1 MPAGG
6 TISGMTITPGTIF
19 IPLLAMILLSAMIAA
34 LCTRLRAAR
43 QAVLAQALL
52 VTIVAAANA
61 SLTAFCLPDRPAWPM
76 AGVALTVLLA
86 GLFLG
91 HRWRSRPLALSSE
104 PDLKTDQPT
113 LPDTVWMMGTGLIIA
128 LVVSGGIGL
137 TPVVSHAPVSAATLP
152 IVAPDPATVIAISL
166 TMGMLSLLW
175 LARDSRVGFLGPALL
190 QAGLAIALVMS
201 ALDTHR
207 LIPLYTL
214 LGLLPALLTEEA
226 FRLLRQ
232 REARAETEAAP

>member
-1 MPAGG
+1 
-6 TISGMTITPGTIF
+6 MTITPGTVF
-19 IPLLAMILLSAMIAA
+19 LPLLAMILFSAMIAA

-43 QAVLAQALL
+43 QVVLAQTML
-52 VTIVAAANA
+52 VTIVAAMNA
-61 SLTAFCLPDRPAWPM
+61 LLTAFCLPDRPAWPM

-91 HRWRSRPLALSSE
+91 QRWRSRSLALSSE
-104 PDLKTDQPT
+104 PDLKTGQPT
-113 LPDTVWMMGTGLIIA
+113 LPDTVWMIGTGLIIA

-137 TPVVSHAPVSAATLP
+137 TPIVSHAPVSTATLSTSL
-152 IVAPDPATVIAISL
+152 PDPATVIAISL

-175 LARDSRVGFLGPALL
+175 LARDSRVDFLGPALL

-201 ALDTHR
+201 ALDIHR
-207 LIPLYTL
+207 LMPLYSL

>member
-1 MPAGG
+1 
-6 TISGMTITPGTIF
+6 MTITPGTIF
-19 IPLLAMILLSAMIAA
+19 IPLLAMILLFAIIAA

-52 VTIVAAANA
+52 VTIVAAVNA
-61 SLTAFCLPDRPAWPM
+61 SLTAFSLPDRPAWPM
-76 AGVALTVLLA
+76 AGVALTALLA

-91 HRWRSRPLALSSE
+91 HRWRSRPPALSSE
-104 PDLKTDQPT
+104 PDLKTGQST

-137 TPVVSHAPVSAATLP
+137 TPVIAHAPVSTATLS
-152 IVAPDPATVIAISL
+152 IVVPDPATVIAISL

-175 LARDSRVGFLGPALL
+175 LARDSRVGFLGTALL
-190 QAGLAIALVMS
+190 QAGLAIALVMN
-201 ALDTHR
+201 ALDTH
-207 LIPLYTL
+207 LLMPLYAL

-226 FRLLRQ
+226 VRLLRR
-232 REARAETEAAP
+232 RETRAETEAAP